1 MHYQVTRLD
10 RRHSHHERFA
20 YMIEFSKRMQWGQP
34 GTGIPTFG
42 TGALDFDRAR
52 RWFNE
57 TYGWSQEADLQPK
70 IDKDARHLQQAPESN
85 THWAYHTE
93 YRDFRIYANE
103 PEVAWFQ
110 LKFTN
115 ES

>member
-1 MHYQVTRLD
+1 MHYHVTRLD
-10 RRHSHHERFA
+10 KRHSHHERFA
-20 YMIEFSKRMQWGQP
+20 YMIEFSKRQ
-34 GTGIPTFG
+34 FASG

-57 TYGWSQEADLQPK
+57 TYGWSQEADLQNK
-70 IDKDARHLQQAPESN
+70 MDKDARHLNQPAEAN

-93 YRDFRIYANE
+93 YRNYRVYANE
-103 PEVAWFQ
+103 AETAWFQ

>member
-1 MHYQVTRLD
+1 
-10 RRHSHHERFA
+10 
-20 YMIEFSKRMQWGQP
+20 MIEFSKWRL
-34 GTGIPTFG
+34 GTLGIPTYN

-57 TYGWSQEADLQPK
+57 TYGWSQEADLQNT
-70 IDKDARHLQQAPESN
+70 IDIISQFLSHPTESN
-85 THWAYHTE
+85 SHWAYHAE
-93 YRDFRIYANE
+93 YKNWRIYTNE
-103 PEVAWFQ
+103 PEAAWFQ

>member
-1 MHYQVTRLD
+1 
-10 RRHSHHERFA
+10 
-20 YMIEFSKRMQWGQP
+20 MIEFSKEYLPNGRLVSR
-34 GTGIPTFG
+34 TAG

-57 TYGWSQEADLQPK
+57 TYGWSQEADLQNT
-70 IDKDARHLQQAPESN
+70 IDIISQFFSHPTESN
-85 THWAYHTE
+85 PHWAYHAE
-93 YRDFRIYANE
+93 YKNWRIYTNE
-103 PEVAWFQ
+103 PEAAWFQ

>member
-1 MHYQVTRLD
+1 MRYQITRLD
-10 RRHSHHERFA
+10 RRHSHHQRFA
-20 YMIEFSKRMQWGQP
+20 YMIEFSKRQY
-34 GTGIPTFG
+34 TG

-57 TYGWSQEADLQPK
+57 TYGWSQEADLQNK
-70 IDKDARHLQQAPESN
+70 IDNDAQNLLQAPEAN
-85 THWAYHTE
+85 THWAYHAE
-93 YRDFRIYANE
+93 YRNFRIYANE
-103 PEVAWFQ
+103 AETAWFQ

>member
-10 RRHSHHERFA
+10 KRHSHHQRFA
-20 YMIEFSKRMQWGQP
+20 YMIEFSKNRQF
-34 GTGIPTFG
+34 TISTG

-57 TYGWSQEADLQPK
+57 TYGWSQEADLQTK
-70 IDKDARHLQQAPESN
+70 IDKDARHLLQAPEAN
-85 THWAYHTE
+85 THWAYHAE
-93 YRDFRIYANE
+93 YKNFRIYANE
-103 PEVAWFQ
+103 AETAWFQ

>member
-10 RRHSHHERFA
+10 KRHSHHQRFA
-20 YMIEFSKRMQWGQP
+20 YMIEFSKNRQF
-34 GTGIPTFG
+34 TISTG

-57 TYGWSQEADLQPK
+57 TYGWSQEADLQNK
-70 IDKDARHLQQAPESN
+70 IDNDARNLLQAPESN
-85 THWAYHTE
+85 THWAYHAE
-93 YRDFRIYANE
+93 YRNWRIYANE
-103 PEVAWFQ
+103 AETAWFQ

>member
-1 MHYQVTRLD
+1 
-10 RRHSHHERFA
+10 
-20 YMIEFSKRMQWGQP
+20 MIEFSKSKHYR
-34 GTGIPTFG
+34 G

-57 TYGWSQEADLQPK
+57 TYGWSQEADLQNN
-70 IDKDARHLQQAPESN
+70 IDNDARNLLQPEESN
-85 THWAYHTE
+85 THWAYHAE
-93 YRDFRIYANE
+93 YRNFRIYANE
-103 PEVAWFQ
+103 AETAWFQ

>member
-1 MHYQVTRLD
+1 
-10 RRHSHHERFA
+10 
-20 YMIEFSKRMQWGQP
+20 MIEFSKRYLP
-34 GTGIPTFG
+34 DGTVYVQS

-57 TYGWSQEADLQPK
+57 TYGWSQEADLQNK
-70 IDKDARHLQQAPESN
+70 IDKDARHLNQASESN

-93 YRDFRIYANE
+93 YRNWRIYANE
-103 PEVAWFQ
+103 AETAWFQ

>member
-1 MHYQVTRLD
+1 MQYQITRLD
-10 RRHSHHERFA
+10 RRHSHQERFA
-20 YMIEFSKRMQWGQP
+20 YMIEFSNRLR
-34 GTGIPTFG
+34 TGAGSGVPTFS

-57 TYGWSQEADLQPK
+57 TYGWSQEADLQAK
-70 IDKDARHLQQAPESN
+70 IDRDAQYLLQPAEAN
-85 THWAYHTE
+85 KHWAYHTE
-93 YRDFRIYANE
+93 YRDFRIYTNE
-103 PEVAWFQ
+103 PEAAWFQ

>member
-20 YMIEFSKRMQWGQP
+20 YMIEFSKRQ
-34 GTGIPTFG
+34 FASG

-57 TYGWSQEADLQPK
+57 TYGWSQEADLQIK
-70 IDKDARHLQQAPESN
+70 IDKDARHLLQAPEAN
-85 THWAYHTE
+85 THWAYHAE
-93 YRDFRIYANE
+93 YRNFRIYTNE
-103 PEVAWFQ
+103 PEAAWFQ

>member
-10 RRHSHHERFA
+10 KRHSHHQRFT
-20 YMIEFSKRMQWGQP
+20 YMIEFSKSKHYR
-34 GTGIPTFG
+34 G

-57 TYGWSQEADLQPK
+57 TYGWSQEADLQNK
-70 IDKDARHLQQAPESN
+70 IDNDARNLFQPEEAN
-85 THWAYHTE
+85 THWAYHAE
-93 YRDFRIYANE
+93 YRNFRIYANE
-103 PEVAWFQ
+103 AEAAWFQ

>member
-1 MHYQVTRLD
+1 MQYQVTRLD
-10 RRHSHHERFA
+10 RRHSHHERFSH
-20 YMIEFSKRMQWGQP
+20 MIEFSKRRL
-34 GTGIPTFG
+34 GTLGIPTYN

-57 TYGWSQEADLQPK
+57 TYGWSQEADLQTK
-70 IDKDARHLQQAPESN
+70 IDKDARQLSQAAESN

-103 PEVAWFQ
+103 AETAWFQ

>member
-10 RRHSHHERFA
+10 KRHSHHERFA
-20 YMIEFSKRMQWGQP
+20 YMIEFSKSRSI
-34 GTGIPTFG
+34 TRSG

-57 TYGWSQEADLQPK
+57 TYGWSQEADLQIK
-70 IDKDARHLQQAPESN
+70 IDKDARHLLQPAEAN
-85 THWAYHTE
+85 KHWAYHTE
-93 YRDFRIYANE
+93 YRDFRIYTNE
-103 PEVAWFQ
+103 PEAAWFQ

>member
-1 MHYQVTRLD
+1 
-10 RRHSHHERFA
+10 
-20 YMIEFSKRMQWGQP
+20 MIEFSKRQ
-34 GTGIPTFG
+34 FASG

-57 TYGWSQEADLQPK
+57 TYGWSQEADLQIK
-70 IDKDARHLQQAPESN
+70 IDKDARHLLQAPEAN
-85 THWAYHTE
+85 THWAYHAE
-93 YRDFRIYANE
+93 YRNFRIYTNE
-103 PEVAWFQ
+103 PEAAWFQ

>member
-10 RRHSHHERFA
+10 KRHSHHQRFT
-20 YMIEFSKRMQWGQP
+20 YMIEFSKWRL
-34 GTGIPTFG
+34 GTLGIPTYN

-57 TYGWSQEADLQPK
+57 TYGWSQEADLQIK
-70 IDKDARHLQQAPESN
+70 IDKDARQLSQAAESN

>member
-10 RRHSHHERFA
+10 KRHSHHERFA
-20 YMIEFSKRMQWGQP
+20 YMIEFSKGRQFAIK
-34 GTGIPTFG
+34 TG

-52 RWFNE
+52 RWFND
-57 TYGWSQEADLQPK
+57 TYGWSQEADLQTK
-70 IDKDARHLQQAPESN
+70 IDKDARHFNQPAEIN

-93 YRDFRIYANE
+93 YRNYRIYTNE
-103 PEVAWFQ
+103 PEAAWFQ

>member
-20 YMIEFSKRMQWGQP
+20 YMIEFSKRQ
-34 GTGIPTFG
+34 FASG

-57 TYGWSQEADLQPK
+57 TYGWSQEADLQIK
-70 IDKDARHLQQAPESN
+70 IDKDARHLLQAPEAN
-85 THWAYHTE
+85 THWAYHAE
-93 YRDFRIYANE
+93 YRNFRIYANE
-103 PEVAWFQ
+103 PETAWFQ

-115 ES
+115 QS

>member
-1 MHYQVTRLD
+1 MRYCITRLD

-20 YMIEFSKRMQWGQP
+20 YMIEFSKRQ
-34 GTGIPTFG
+34 FASG

-57 TYGWSQEADLQPK
+57 TYGWSQEADLQIK
-70 IDKDARHLQQAPESN
+70 IDKDARHLLQAPEAN
-85 THWAYHTE
+85 THWAYHAE
-93 YRDFRIYANE
+93 YRNFRIYANE
-103 PEVAWFQ
+103 AETAWFQ

-115 ES
+115 QS

>member
-1 MHYQVTRLD
+1 MQYQITRLD
-10 RRHSHHERFA
+10 RRHSHHQRFA
-20 YMIEFSKRMQWGQP
+20 YMIEFSKRQ
-34 GTGIPTFG
+34 FASG

-57 TYGWSQEADLQPK
+57 TYGWSQEADLQIK
-70 IDKDARHLQQAPESN
+70 IDNDAQNLLQAPEAN
-85 THWAYHTE
+85 THWAYHAE
-93 YRDFRIYANE
+93 YRNFRIYANE
-103 PEVAWFQ
+103 AETAWFQ

>member
-1 MHYQVTRLD
+1 MQYQITRLD
-10 RRHSHHERFA
+10 KRHSHHQRFSH
-20 YMIEFSKRMQWGQP
+20 MIEFSKRE
-34 GTGIPTFG
+34 FSG

-57 TYGWSQEADLQPK
+57 TYGWSQEADLQSK
-70 IDKDARHLQQAPESN
+70 IDKDARQLSQPAESN

-93 YRDFRIYANE
+93 YRDFRIYTNE

-115 ES
+115 KS

>member
-1 MHYQVTRLD
+1 
-10 RRHSHHERFA
+10 
-20 YMIEFSKRMQWGQP
+20 MIEFSKRRL
-34 GTGIPTFG
+34 GTLGIPTYN

-57 TYGWSQEADLQPK
+57 TYGWSQEADLQTK
-70 IDKDARHLQQAPESN
+70 IDKDARHLMQPAESN

-103 PEVAWFQ
+103 PETAWFQ

>member
-10 RRHSHHERFA
+10 KRHSHHQRFA
-20 YMIEFSKRMQWGQP
+20 YMIEFSKRYLPDGRMGP
-34 GTGIPTFG
+34 G
-42 TGALDFDRAR
+42 TGALDFDRSR

-57 TYGWSQEADLQPK
+57 TYGWSQEADLQTK
-70 IDKDARHLQQAPESN
+70 IDKDARHLLQAPEAN
-85 THWAYHTE
+85 THWAYHAE
-93 YRDFRIYANE
+93 YRNFRIYANE

>member
-1 MHYQVTRLD
+1 MRYQVTRLD
-10 RRHSHHERFA
+10 RRHSHYERFA
-20 YMIEFSKRMQWGQP
+20 YMIEFSKRQ
-34 GTGIPTFG
+34 FASG

-57 TYGWSQEADLQPK
+57 TYGWSQEADLQNK
-70 IDKDARHLQQAPESN
+70 MDKDSRHLNQPAEAN

-93 YRDFRIYANE
+93 YRNYRVYANE
-103 PEVAWFQ
+103 PETAWFQ